1 MSNKN
6 NQQVNKVPRMTGPR
20 RGGGRAPHGTYGSQK
35 SLRTLKSPWLIY

>member
-20 RGGGRAPHGTYGSQK
+20 RGVVAATWD
-35 SLRTLKSPWLIY
+35 L